1 MSWPNQ
7 ERDIVGIVVGKGDED
22 RTQSGKCYVYLPSQ
36 YSNDY
41 KLEDL
46 VLMGGLSSAD
56 RIGSTSASGPPEP
69 GTMVMVRKNAGHAG
83 TPHGYITGVVKEDT
97 NTNQVVKG
105 NMSIRSHKLV
115 EKAFNEVLPINSKA
129 KAGKGPG
136 NSKPTE
142 EAGPK
147 YKHDL
152 VKGIPSSS
160 TLWPIAG
167 MKIPQSKNIN
177 TATQAFNNIMSPDV
191 LSQLPGIGLSM
202 GNMFNL
208 MPQVLK
214 DQLFDALPEGLGE
227 TLETMI
233 NLIPEASPDAGN
245 GIRINPEVFFP
256 KAVEV
261 LSKCRDTTDIID
273 CIMDL
278 MTNTEYHGAD
288 TLPSVSVKVD
298 TPFGQIN
305 MEFDV
310 AGNAKAILGGDAQK
324 AVETFTKMLSGGG
337 GGFPGVIPD
346 KNLWRGSSQV
356 MGQMMSRLP
365 PGEYK
370 KAVQMAQKSVAPGTS
385 PRQKLNALASK
396 VFQGSD
402 FIKG

>member
-22 RTQSGKCYVYLPSQ
+22 KTQSGKCYVYLPSQ

-56 RIGSTSASGPPEP
+56 KGGATSSSGPPEP

-97 NTNQVVKG
+97 NTNQTVKG
-105 NMSIRSHKLV
+105 NLNIRAHKLIAQ
-115 EKAFNEVLPINSKA
+115 AFAQELPINSKA
-129 KAGKGPG
+129 KAGKGPA
-136 NSKPTE
+136 NSKPPE
-142 EAGPK
+142 EVGPK

-191 LSQLPGIGLSM
+191 LSKLPGMGLSM
-202 GNMFNL
+202 GNMFNM
-208 MPQVLK
+208 MPQQLK
-214 DQLFDALPEGLGE
+214 DKLFDALPEGVGE
-227 TLETMI
+227 TLQTMI
-233 NLIPEASPDAGN
+233 NLMPEISPDAGN
-245 GIRINPEVFFP
+245 GTRINPDVFFP
-256 KAVEV
+256 KAVEL
-261 LSKCRDTTDIID
+261 LSQCRDTTDIIN

-278 MTNTEYHGAD
+278 MTNSEYHGAD
-288 TLPSVSVKVD
+288 TLPPVNIKVE
-298 TPFGQIN
+298 TPFGEID
-305 MEFDV
+305 MAFD
-310 AGNAKAILGGDAQK
+310 ALGNASSKLPGDAQK
-324 AVETFTKMLSGGG
+324 AVDTFTKMLSGGS
-337 GGFPGVIPD
+337 GFPGVMPD

-365 PGEYK
+365 GGEFK
-370 KAVQMAQKSVAPGTS
+370 KAVEMAQKSVAPGS
-385 PRQKLNALASK
+385 GPRQKLNSLAAK
-396 VFQGSD
+396 VFSGKD

>member
-7 ERDIVGIVVGKGDED
+7 ERDVIGIVVGKGDED
-22 RTQSGKCYVYLPSQ
+22 KTQSGKCYVYIPSQ

-46 VLMGGLSSAD
+46 VLMGGLATAD
-56 RIGSTSASGPPEP
+56 KSGATTSSGPPEP

-105 NMSIRSHKLV
+105 NMSIRSHKLI

-129 KAGKGPG
+129 KAGKGEG

-177 TATQAFNNIMSPDV
+177 TATQAFNNIMTPDV
-191 LSQLPGIGLSM
+191 LNKLPGVGLSM

-208 MPQVLK
+208 MPQQLK
-214 DQLFDALPEGLGE
+214 DKLFDALPEGVGE
-227 TLETMI
+227 TLNTMI

-245 GIRINPEVFFP
+245 GIRINPDVFFP
-256 KAVEV
+256 KAVEL
-261 LSKCRDTTDIID
+261 LSQCRDTTDLIN

-278 MTNTEYHGAD
+278 MTNSSYHGAD
-288 TLPSVSVKVD
+288 TLPPVSVKVD
-298 TPFGQIN
+298 TPFGQVD
-305 MEFDV
+305 MSFDV
-310 AGNAKAILGGDAQK
+310 AGTATALLPGDAKK
-324 AVETFTKMLSGGG
+324 ALDTFTKMLSAGS
-337 GGFPGVIPD
+337 GFPGVVPD

-365 PGEYK
+365 AGEYK
-370 KAVQMAQKSVAPGTS
+370 KAVEMAQKSVAPGSS
-385 PRQKLNALASK
+385 PRQKLNSLASK
-396 VFQGSD
+396 VFQGRD
-402 FIKG
+402 FIG

>member
-46 VLMGGLSSAD
+46 VLMGGLSTAD
-56 RIGSTSASGPPEP
+56 KSGTCTSSGPAEP

-83 TPHGYITGVVKEDT
+83 TPHGYITGIVKEDT
-97 NTNQVVKG
+97 NTNQTVKG
-105 NMSIRSHKLV
+105 NMNIRSHKLIAQ
-115 EKAFNEVLPINSKA
+115 AFAQELPINSKA
-129 KAGKGPG
+129 KAGKGPA
-136 NSKPTE
+136 NSKPPE
-142 EAGPK
+142 EVGPK

-191 LSQLPGIGLSM
+191 LSKLPGMGLSM
-202 GNMFNL
+202 GNLFNM
-208 MPQVLK
+208 MPAELK
-214 DQLFDALPEGLGE
+214 NQLFSALPDGLGE

-233 NLIPEASPDAGN
+233 NLIPEISPDAGN
-245 GIRINPEVFFP
+245 GTVINPEVFFP

-261 LSKCRDTTDIID
+261 LSKCRDTTDLID

-278 MTNTEYHGAD
+278 MTNSEYHGAD
-288 TLPSVSVKVD
+288 TLPSVSIKVD
-298 TPFGQIN
+298 TPFGEID
-305 MEFDV
+305 MSFDV
-310 AGNAKAILGGDAQK
+310 MGTATSLLPQEAQQ
-324 AVETFTKMLSGGG
+324 AVDTFTKMLSGGS
-337 GGFPGVIPD
+337 GFPGVLPD

-365 PGEYK
+365 GGEYS
-370 KAVQMAQKSVAPGTS
+370 KAVQQAQKSVAPGSS
-385 PRQKLNALASK
+385 PRQKLNALAAK